1 VTEISI
7 NFTLKMPTILLISGW
22 RLYFWANEG
31 TEPIH
36 IHAEKGD
43 MECKFWLEVESF
55 EIKTALEYNLTPQA
69 KREIKKIIYGHFAYI
84 VDEWNSYFKNRY

>member
-1 VTEISI
+1 
-7 NFTLKMPTILLISGW
+7 MPTILLIAGW

-31 TEPIH
+31 NEPIH
-36 IHAEKGD
+36 VHAEKGD

-69 KREIKKIIYGHFAYI
+69 KREIKKIIYVHFDYI
-84 VDEWNSYFKNRY
+84 VDEWNSYFKNK

>member
-1 VTEISI
+1 
-7 NFTLKMPTILLISGW
+7 MPTILLIAGW

-55 EIKTALEYNLTPQA
+55 EIRTALEYNLTPQA
-69 KREIKKIIYGHFAYI
+69 KREIKKIIYSHFDYI
-84 VDEWNSYFKNRY
+84 VDEWNSYFKNR